1 MKLRKSQHVST
12 VSLMSTPIDRVREVI
27 AASTMTQGEFA
38 AAIDLD
44 APKLS
49 KSLGGAR
56 RFTSSDYAKIAEIGN
71 VTVDWLLTG
80 DEPTL
85 VVAARRAAGSS
96 SQVAVAEAQRLLE
109 LRETANDLGHSRE
122 FTELDAEMPSG
133 SARAQGERLAEIALA
148 HVREIGRQSTEA
160 DLPTLIEVCFGVDVG
175 ICPLGDGFDGLSVVA
190 ENARLIVGSPIPQ
203 AARQRFTLAH
213 ELGHVLAGDDQGVHL
228 DEDVYSPAARN
239 DDTEMRANAFAACFL
254 MPQDLLTDRV
264 RPGFDER
271 AFCALVLDCKVSP
284 SALAIRL
291 ERLRLIDGMS
301 ADRFKQ
307 TSFAKAARLVGR
319 DQELVALT
327 AQSVTQRP
335 PKLLAED
342 LFAAYSE
349 GETTLRPYASLLG
362 VSTAQLRSE
371 LELNSGGN

>member
-1 MKLRKSQHVST
+1 
-12 VSLMSTPIDRVREVI
+12 MSTPIDRVREVI
-27 AASTMTQGEFA
+27 AAADMTQGEFA

-56 RFTSSDYAKIAEIGN
+56 RFTSSDYAKIAEIGR

-85 VVAARRAAGSS
+85 AVAARRAAGSS
-96 SQVAVAEAQRLLE
+96 SQVAVGEAQRLLE
-109 LRETANDLGHSRE
+109 LRETANDLGYSRS
-122 FTELDAEMPSG
+122 FAKTEAKVLG
-133 SARAQGERLAEIALA
+133 RSARSQGERLAQVVLA
-148 HVREIGRQSTEA
+148 HVRDAGRQTTEA
-160 DLPTLIEVCFGVDVG
+160 DLPTLIEELFGVDVG

-190 ENARLIVGSPIPQ
+190 KDARLIVASPIPQ

-228 DEDVYSPAARN
+228 DEDVYSPVAGR
-239 DDTEMRANAFAACFL
+239 DDTEVRANAFAACFL
-254 MPQDLLTDRV
+254 MPQDLLADRV
-264 RPGFDER
+264 RSGFDER

-291 ERLRLIDGMS
+291 ERLRLIDKMS
-301 ADRFKQ
+301 AERFKQ
-307 TSFAKAARLVGR
+307 TSFAKAAHIVGR
-319 DQELVALT
+319 DEELASLT
-327 AQSVTQRP
+327 TRSVTPRP
-335 PKLLAED
+335 PALLARD
-342 LFAAYSE
+342 LFAAYGE